1 MKAYLL
7 PFLFLFFITGK
18 SQQVD
23 TIEVNQFR
31 TTQIIF
37 DDAIELVE
45 PGTGDIQIKNKIVD
59 NILIIQSIVPL
70 EDFIPTNLFIKTK
83 SNFYNPSI
91 KFSKNI
97 LKSTYLEKEFKSA
110 VGKQSNQYSNTQ
122 NKINTI
128 KEEKT
133 NNDDFDVFGNPK
145 YKSEDKNLINLI
157 NSKKDVF
164 KPSRDYT
171 TGVFFRFCAHYL
183 SAGKVYYKFELE
195 NESSLKYDIK
205 DIYFTVRNK
214 KNRNSSKS
222 EKDIEITKNLTNIKM
237 INGLTTRNLIYEFEP
252 FSIGKDEEMIINI
265 KEQDGSRD
273 LTIGI
278 PYYIIN
284 QPIKL

>member
-97 LKSTYLEKEFKSA
+97 LK
-110 VGKQSNQYSNTQ
+110 
-122 NKINTI
+122 
-128 KEEKT
+128 
-133 NNDDFDVFGNPK
+133 
-145 YKSEDKNLINLI
+145 
-157 NSKKDVF
+157 
-164 KPSRDYT
+164 
-171 TGVFFRFCAHYL
+171 
-183 SAGKVYYKFELE
+183 
-195 NESSLKYDIK
+195 
-205 DIYFTVRNK
+205 
-214 KNRNSSKS
+214 
-222 EKDIEITKNLTNIKM
+222 
-237 INGLTTRNLIYEFEP
+237 
-252 FSIGKDEEMIINI
+252 
-265 KEQDGSRD
+265 
-273 LTIGI
+273 
-278 PYYIIN
+278 
-284 QPIKL
+284 